1 MDSIAKNSALLD
13 AEFNRVRKAVPEL
26 YPHLSV
32 PRVCTATITCVL
44 SKRSI
49 DLTTLSSSQSG
60 DIEIRTTKSSRRH
73 EYRPFSNSITMV
85 MDAKKTIKVFTNGK
99 LHITG
104 CCTIQHAHQLVERL
118 IAHMQW
124 RDAAIV
130 ETKLLTLNTSLA
142 LNPKSIVSL
151 HNLSILFPKH
161 SVEVTARYTP
171 DIYQGVV
178 LKVSHEPT
186 HRILTILCFYTG
198 SFIVSGIQHPLELEY
213 ALRVL
218 GNTMKK
224 IMPEVVKSSCT
235 AS

>member
-1 MDSIAKNSALLD
+1 MDSTAKNSAPFD
-13 AEFNRVRKAVPEL
+13 TEFDRVREAVPEL

-32 PRVCTATITCVL
+32 PRICTATITCVL

-49 DLTTLSSSQSG
+49 DLTTLFSSQSG
-60 DIEIRTTKSSRRH
+60 DIQIRTTKSSRGH

-104 CCTIQHAHQLVERL
+104 CRTIQHAHELVERL

-124 RDAAIV
+124 HEAAIV
-130 ETKLLTLNTSLA
+130 ETKLLTLNTSMA
-142 LNPKSIVSL
+142 LIPKSIVNL
-151 HNLSILFPKH
+151 HKLSVLFPRH
-161 SVEVTARYTP
+161 SIKVTARYTP

-198 SFIVSGIQHPLELEY
+198 SFIVSGIQHPSELEY

-218 GNTMKK
+218 GDTMKT
-224 IMPEVVKSSCT
+224 ILPEVVKSS
-235 AS
+235 SISS